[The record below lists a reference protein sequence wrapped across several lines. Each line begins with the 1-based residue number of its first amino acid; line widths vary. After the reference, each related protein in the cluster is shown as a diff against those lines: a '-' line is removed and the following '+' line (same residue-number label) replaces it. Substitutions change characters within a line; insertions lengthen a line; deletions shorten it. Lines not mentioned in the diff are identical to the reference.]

1 MSAERIL
8 FSSESVT
15 GGHPDK
21 LCDAI
26 SDAIVD
32 ACLEQDPHARV
43 ACETL
48 VKGTVDASLI
58 VLAGEI
64 TVAGDTPDYE
74 TVARRAAASIG
85 YTDQDAGMDA
95 NNCDLQVHITTQSP
109 HISQGVSQG
118 DLSQGAGDQGLMF
131 GFACTESEHFP
142 QLAGTFMPLPA
153 LLSQDLTRRLSE
165 VRENGLMPWA
175 RPDGKSQVTVEYEAD
190 GRPSRLWAVVIAVQ
204 HEDMVEQFGSEAA
217 EHAFIEAEVQRHVI
231 DAVIPAELIDE
242 KTDIIVNGTGRFVRG
257 GPYADA
263 GLTGRKI
270 IVDTYGGMGRHG
282 GGAFSGK
289 DPSKVD
295 RSAAYAS
302 RWAAKHVVAA
312 GLAESCEI
320 QLAYAI
326 GVSEPVSIRVMTN
339 GSGASGVTED
349 EIIRR
354 VRNTFDFRP
363 GAMIR
368 DLGLL
373 APIYSPTAAGG
384 HFGREPVGNT
394 FPWERL
400 DETRLAALRNG

>member
-1 MSAERIL
+1 MSAARIL

-32 ACLEQDPHARV
+32 ACIEQDPHARV

-74 TVARRAAASIG
+74 TIARRAAASIG

-231 DAVIPAELIDE
+231 DAVIPPELIDE

-270 IVDTYGGMGRHG
+270 FVDTYGGMGRHG

-295 RSAAYAS
+295 RSGAYAS

-326 GVSEPVSIRVMTN
+326 GVSEPVSIRVMTT
-339 GSGASGVTED
+339 GSGATGVTED

-400 DETRLAALRNG
+400 DETRLASLRNG